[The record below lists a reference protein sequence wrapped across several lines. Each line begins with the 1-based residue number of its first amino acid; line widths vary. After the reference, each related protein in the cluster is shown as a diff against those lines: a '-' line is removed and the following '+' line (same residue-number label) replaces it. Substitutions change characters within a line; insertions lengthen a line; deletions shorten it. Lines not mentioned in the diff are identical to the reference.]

1 MNLED
6 RYKASS
12 LNSRGVVYNGTTQFA
27 KDTSKLNV
35 DKVPSRYNLA
45 GAIAAA
51 KDTSKLNIDKIPS
64 KYAPK
69 K

>member
-12 LNSRGVVYNGTTQFA
+12 LNSKGAVYNGSTQFV

-35 DKVPSRYNLA
+35 DKVPTRYNLA

-51 KDTSKLNIDKIPS
+51 KDTSKLNLDQIPS
-64 KYAPK
+64 KYSPK
-69 K
+69 